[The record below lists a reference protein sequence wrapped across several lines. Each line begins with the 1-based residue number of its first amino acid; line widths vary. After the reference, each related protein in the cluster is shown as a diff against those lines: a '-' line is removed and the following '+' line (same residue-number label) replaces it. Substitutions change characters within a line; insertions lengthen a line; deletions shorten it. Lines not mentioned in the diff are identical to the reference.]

1 MGLRHEKTTEASV
14 EELLIE
20 ELVAEHPRLLPQR
33 PALDFHE
40 RPQIEDLSKEM
51 TKT

>member
-1 MGLRHEKTTEASV
+1 LRHEKITEPSV

-40 RPQIEDLSKEM
+40 RPKIEDLSTET